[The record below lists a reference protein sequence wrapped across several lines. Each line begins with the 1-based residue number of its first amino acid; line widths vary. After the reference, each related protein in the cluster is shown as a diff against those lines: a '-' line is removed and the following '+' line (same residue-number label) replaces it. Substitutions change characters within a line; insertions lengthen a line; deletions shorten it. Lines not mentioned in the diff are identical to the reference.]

1 MRESGFYKMAPL
13 NSPIYDMQSKKVSL
27 EEIFLELTASDKP
40 VSEVSESAKEE
51 IHNSGDDDK
60 IKTEAVENDTQKKD
74 EGGKES

>member
-1 MRESGFYKMAPL
+1 M
-13 NSPIYDMQSKKVSL
+13 KVSL

-40 VSEVSESAKEE
+40 VSEVSESKEEE

-60 IKTEAVENDTQKKD
+60 IKTEAVEKDTQKKD

>member
-1 MRESGFYKMAPL
+1 MAQL
-13 NSPIYDMQSKKVSL
+13 NCPIYEMKSKKVSL

-40 VSEVSESAKEE
+40 VSESKEEE

-60 IKTEAVENDTQKKD
+60 IKTEAVEKDTQKKD

>member
-1 MRESGFYKMAPL
+1 MAQL
-13 NSPIYDMQSKKVSL
+13 NCPIYEMKSKKVSL

-40 VSEVSESAKEE
+40 VSEVSESAEEE

-60 IKTEAVENDTQKKD
+60 IKTEAVEKDTQKKD

>member
-1 MRESGFYKMAPL
+1 MRESVFYKMAQL
-13 NSPIYDMQSKKVSL
+13 NCPIYEMKSKKVSL

-40 VSEVSESAKEE
+40 VSEVSEGAKEE

-60 IKTEAVENDTQKKD
+60 IKTEAVEKDTQKKD